1 MSGIN
6 APHFPDRRD
15 VISNKKTY
23 FDSLIEQ
30 AKSIDVDKTDWS
42 NSDFKPRSE
51 IVEKQ
56 KTYFWIRVYT
66 NEESDLTPDQDV
78 TIEYRLSGESLIA
91 RFICFAKKGLD
102 KDLNEQVVNYNSED
116 DKKILCL
123 MIDADR
129 INKESDDIP
138 FIRTLFRIG
147 RYYSP
152 QILRKDDIVVK
163 DSQGNKI
170 EYFDIDF

>member
-15 VISNKKTY
+15 VISNRKTY

-56 KTYFWIRVYT
+56 KVYFWIRLYT
-66 NEESDLTPDQDV
+66 SEESNLTPDQDV
-78 TIEYRLSGESLIA
+78 TIEYRLSGEVLTT
-91 RFICFAKKGLD
+91 RFICFAKKGLE
-102 KDLNEQVVNYNSED
+102 KDLNHLVVNYNSED
-116 DKKILCL
+116 DNKILCL
-123 MIDADR
+123 MIDADK
-129 INKESDDIP
+129 INKDSEDIP
-138 FIRTLFRIG
+138 LIRTLFKVG
-147 RYYSP
+147 RYFSP
-152 QILRKDDIVVK
+152 QILRKGDLIVR
-163 DSQGNKI
+163 DSQGNEI

>member
-56 KTYFWIRVYT
+56 KVYFWIRLYT
-66 NEESDLTPDQDV
+66 SEESNLTPDQDV
-78 TIEYRLSGESLIA
+78 TIEYRLSGEVLTT
-91 RFICFAKKGLD
+91 RFICFAKKGLE
-102 KDLNEQVVNYNSED
+102 KDLNHLVVNYNSED
-116 DKKILCL
+116 DKKVLCL

-129 INKESDDIP
+129 INKDSDDIP
-138 FIRTLFRIG
+138 FIRTLFKVG
-147 RYYSP
+147 RHYEA
-152 QILRKDDIVVK
+152 QLLRKDDLVVK
-163 DSQGNKI
+163 DESGNEI